1 MARALMIAAVE
12 RATKRASAQVRLEFS
27 DGLSG
32 LATVTSLAP
41 WLGLLATLEAFVN
54 AFVGCGGE
62 KSACMAATVAGIS
75 RAIWPTALGVGI
87 GVIALCGYR
96 CLSATVERFDAEMQA
111 ASRDLVNTLVAYR
124 GCWSF
129 ATVGDCAIPGG
140 ILDTNAPADRGRI
153 YTIVTVVALLLAATI
168 QMVWAYIWAM
178 YPAIDSVVGGA
189 GKTVVGF
196 GLCYAL
202 ACMLGRRSRGR
213 EAVAGVLTL
222 IWTALEIMLHIRL
235 P

>member
-140 ILDTNAPADRGRI
+140 ILDTNAPRRPRPHLHHRDSRGAPIGRNDPDGLGVHLGDVPSYRFGRGR
-153 YTIVTVVALLLAATI
+153 
-168 QMVWAYIWAM
+168 
-178 YPAIDSVVGGA
+178 
-189 GKTVVGF
+189 
-196 GLCYAL
+196 
-202 ACMLGRRSRGR
+202 RG
-213 EAVAGVLTL
+213 
-222 IWTALEIMLHIRL
+222 
-235 P
+235 